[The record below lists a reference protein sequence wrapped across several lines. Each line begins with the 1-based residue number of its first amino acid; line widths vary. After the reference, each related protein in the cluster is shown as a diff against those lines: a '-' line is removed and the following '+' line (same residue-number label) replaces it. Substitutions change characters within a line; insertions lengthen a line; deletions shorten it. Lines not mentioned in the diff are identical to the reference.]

1 MFRQGDTFWIPSS
14 DSGIEH
20 LHVIISNPEINHED
34 IVVVPLTTRETWV
47 EETCVLYVGDHPAI
61 KHDTC
66 VDYRRADIVS
76 AIKLDAALTKQQ
88 IRKNDTVSSEILKDI
103 LSGANETRFLPG
115 RCDRVLSEQKLID

>member
-1 MFRQGDTFWIPSS
+1 MFRQRDTFWILSS

-66 VDYRRADIVS
+66 VDYRRAKIVS
-76 AIKLDAALTKQQ
+76 AIKLDDTLKKQQ
-88 IRKNDTVSSEILKDI
+88 IRKSAPISGEILERI
-103 LSGANETRFLPG
+103 LSGAKETNFLPIEH
-115 RCDRVLSEQKLID
+115 DNILVAQKLID